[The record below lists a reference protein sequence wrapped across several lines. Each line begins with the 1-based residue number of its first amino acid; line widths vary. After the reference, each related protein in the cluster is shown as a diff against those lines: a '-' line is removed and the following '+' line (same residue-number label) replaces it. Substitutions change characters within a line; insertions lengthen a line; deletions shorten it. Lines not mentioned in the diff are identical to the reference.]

1 MPSTYLFRFLAT
13 EIEKVHMVVKIIIR
27 KKLHKTVKRELLKSL
42 RENDT
47 VEEPEFIITNV
58 NNPRELMTIINHY
71 DEIIKT
77 QNKKARYLA
86 IQGQMLT
93 KFKDMEEFTEIG

>member
-1 MPSTYLFRFLAT
+1 
-13 EIEKVHMVVKIIIR
+13 MVVKIIIR

-93 KFKDMEEFTEIG
+93 KFKDMEEFTEIE

>member
-93 KFKDMEEFTEIG
+93 KFKDMEEFTEIE

>member
-47 VEEPEFIITNV
+47 VEEPGFIITNV

-93 KFKDMEEFTEIG
+93 KFKDMEEFTENG

>member
-1 MPSTYLFRFLAT
+1 MPSTYLFRFFAT

-47 VEEPEFIITNV
+47 VEEPGFIITNV

-93 KFKDMEEFTEIG
+93 KFKDMEEFTEIE

>member
-1 MPSTYLFRFLAT
+1 
-13 EIEKVHMVVKIIIR
+13 MVVKIIIR

-47 VEEPEFIITNV
+47 VEEPGFIITNV

-93 KFKDMEEFTEIG
+93 KFKDMEEFTEIE

>member
-47 VEEPEFIITNV
+47 VEEPGFIITNV

-93 KFKDMEEFTEIG
+93 KFKDMEEFTEIE

>member
-47 VEEPEFIITNV
+47 VEEPGFIITNV